1 MTTYKRSQIEDS
13 ICRLNVSTG
22 AVRSKLLVRIKRLL
36 DIDRALERTRP
47 PKGRPGRGYAFF
59 SEDPPGIGQENL
71 FQEYEGFALTL
82 ALQFLDQ
89 GVPHQDVVEILRH
102 LRPAL
107 ESEHKVILA
116 QPFEYF
122 AKFDESKRSNEPTQS
137 EHPVF
142 IAIGRLTNKPKTF
155 QSSSGL
161 TAEILHG
168 LEDWWTHF
176 WASKARTMTTTEIT
190 LRAHAFH
197 SQLLNTK
204 PRKKGRP

>member
-1 MTTYKRSQIEDS
+1 MTYKRSQIEDA
-13 ICRLNVSTG
+13 ICRFNVSAG
-22 AVRSKLLVRIKRLL
+22 AARSKLLVRIKRLL
-36 DIDRALERTRP
+36 DIDRNLKRTRS
-47 PKGRPGRGYAFF
+47 PKGRPGSRYAFF
-59 SEDPPGIGQENL
+59 SEERPGKGQEIE
-71 FQEYEGFALTL
+71 FQEYEGFALAL

-107 ESEHKVILA
+107 ETEHKAILA
-116 QPFEYF
+116 QPLDYF
-122 AKFDESKRSNEPTQS
+122 AKFDEAKRSNEPAQS

-142 IAIGRLTNKPKTF
+142 IAIGQLTNNAKAIR
-155 QSSSGL
+155 SSSGL
-161 TAEILHG
+161 TSEILHG
-168 LEDWWTHF
+168 VVDWWAHF

-190 LRAHAFH
+190 LIAHAFH